1 MTVGAIFILQERD
14 KYEIF
19 RKNTIRV
26 KRNKRQNDDTEE
38 KSRKQI
44 LNEDIAKRRKE
55 RTHRLITREAFLRK
69 PYRKCRR
76 TYR

>member
-1 MTVGAIFILQERD
+1 MELIALMTVGAIFILQERD

-38 KSRKQI
+38 KSRK
-44 LNEDIAKRRKE
+44 
-55 RTHRLITREAFLRK
+55 
-69 PYRKCRR
+69 
-76 TYR
+76 